1 MHFER
6 LAIADV
12 ILVKPTRN
20 PDRRGYFSESFRLD
34 KFQEAIGE
42 AITFVQENH
51 LYSPGPNTIR
61 GFHYQS
67 SPRPQ
72 GKLLKVMRGSIL
84 DFALDIRRGS
94 PTYGQFA
101 QALLSVENGHQLWMP
116 PGFAHAYMTLEP
128 ETHVLNKLTDIYH
141 PATEGIIAWD
151 DPDVAAPW
159 PDMGA
164 RPTTSDNDTRGTALR
179 DFVSPFVMAA

>member
-1 MHFER
+1 MYFER
-6 LAIADV
+6 LAIPDV
-12 ILVKPTRN
+12 ILITPTRH

-34 KFQEAIGE
+34 KFREAVGE
-42 AITFVQENH
+42 PIAFVQENH
-51 LYSPGPNTIR
+51 LYSPDPNTIR
-61 GFHYQS
+61 GFHYQAA
-67 SPRPQ
+67 PRAQ

-94 PTYGQFA
+94 PTYGQVA
-101 QALLSVENGHQLWMP
+101 QAVLSVENGHQLWMP

-141 PATEGIIAWD
+141 PETEGIIAWD

-159 PDMGA
+159 PHLGA
-164 RPTTSDNDTRGTALR
+164 GPITSDNDTRGTALR
-179 DFVSPFVMAA
+179 DFVSPFVMAS